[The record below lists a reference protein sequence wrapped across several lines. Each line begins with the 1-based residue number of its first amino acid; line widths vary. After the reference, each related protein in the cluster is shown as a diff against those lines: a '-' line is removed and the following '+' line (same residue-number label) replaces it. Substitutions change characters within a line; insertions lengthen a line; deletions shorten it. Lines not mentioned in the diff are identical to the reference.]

1 MIKPAQLCLFCYLA
15 IGLLHYC
22 RRVVQIVSVVSLVLV
37 IAWCW
42 CNHYEGR
49 GMIWYGRYYHT
60 SVSNVNSKAKG
71 AQGSTQHSATLTIP
85 YHR

>member
-22 RRVVQIVSVVSLVLV
+22 RRVVQIVTIESSLVLV

-49 GMIWYGRYYHT
+49 GMIWYGR
-60 SVSNVNSKAKG
+60 
-71 AQGSTQHSATLTIP
+71 
-85 YHR
+85 